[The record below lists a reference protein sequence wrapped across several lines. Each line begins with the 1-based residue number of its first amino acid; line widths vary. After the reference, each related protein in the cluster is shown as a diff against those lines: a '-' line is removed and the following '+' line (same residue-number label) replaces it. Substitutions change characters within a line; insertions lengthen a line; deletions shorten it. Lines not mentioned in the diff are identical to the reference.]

1 MEFTA
6 AGPHDL
12 APAAAALAEQLR
24 STPVAAFR
32 GAMGVGKTTFIK
44 ALCAQLGVSDPVN
57 SPSFALVNEYLG
69 SSGQSIY
76 HFDLYRLKSPEE
88 LFDIGGDEYFYSGNI
103 CLIEWPEKAGEQLPE
118 ERIDV
123 HMEEGPDGRRNIR
136 F

>member
-12 APAAAALAEQLR
+12 GPAAAALAEQLR

-57 SPSFALVNEYLG
+57 SPSFALVNEYLAAAAKAFTT
-69 SSGQSIY
+69 STSI
-76 HFDLYRLKSPEE
+76 
-88 LFDIGGDEYFYSGNI
+88 
-103 CLIEWPEKAGEQLPE
+103 A
-118 ERIDV
+118 
-123 HMEEGPDGRRNIR
+123 
-136 F
+136 